1 MTTTLITGANRG
13 IGLELCRQLSDRGDT
28 VIGAC
33 RTPGDA
39 LTELGIRVESGVDMA
54 DGDAIERMALRLEEH
69 PIDTLILNA
78 GVLKRT
84 SLERLDIDCIRNQFE
99 VNSLGPLR
107 VVHALLDNL
116 KAGAKVAVITS
127 RMGSIGDNDSGSHY
141 GYRMSKAAVNMAFK
155 SLSIDLQPHGIAV
168 TVLHPG
174 WVRTDMT
181 GHQGLCDTPESA
193 EGLIARIDELTLETT
208 GGFWHQNGNML
219 PW

>member
-13 IGLELCRQLSDRGDT
+13 IGLELCRQLSDRGET

-33 RTPGDA
+33 RTPNDA
-39 LTELGIRVESGVDMA
+39 LTGLGIRIESGVDMT

-78 GVLKRT
+78 GILQRT

-116 KAGAKVAVITS
+116 KAG
-127 RMGSIGDNDSGSHY
+127 
-141 GYRMSKAAVNMAFK
+141 
-155 SLSIDLQPHGIAV
+155 
-168 TVLHPG
+168 
-174 WVRTDMT
+174 
-181 GHQGLCDTPESA
+181 HQGLCDTPESSA
-193 EGLIARIDELTLETT
+193 GLLARIDELSLENT
-208 GGFWHQNGNML
+208 GTFWHQNGDVL